1 VRTKPSSTAHHPGCS
16 SKSEIL
22 RSLPHRGAAWDPVE
36 AASPGREPLNF
47 LRGIGLEQ
55 HAPPDGENASFPAST
70 AAEED
75 EGLLHDARNLI
86 GAVGLYCDL
95 LAMPHV
101 LRPEHRHYADELRL
115 LGERSAA
122 MIERLIERRAGGAE
136 GTANTEGSRFSPSAE
151 QPDPLRPFAERARGL
166 RPAVERCAGLLGRIA
181 EEHALEITYGEPSA
195 LPVRVPSESV
205 ERILVNL
212 VRNATAALKGM
223 RGTIRV
229 GVGLL
234 PEDKGSKLRPWPF
247 QRVRLMV
254 EDSGRGM
261 DPAELEHLLRSRG
274 PLHTCHGIGFRV
286 VRELVEASD
295 GELTVT
301 SRPGYG
307 TRVEMEWPVA
317 QPAEGNQPLPD
328 ASGMTGERRRAPWQS

>member
-1 VRTKPSSTAHHPGCS
+1 VRTKPSSTAHDPGCS
-16 SKSEIL
+16 SKSENL
-22 RSLPHRGAAWDPVE
+22 SSLSRRGVAWGPVE
-36 AASPGREPLNF
+36 ALVGGRESLASPSSD
-47 LRGIGLEQ
+47 Q
-55 HAPPDGENASFPAST
+55 AWHAPPRCGDAPSLSAPT

-75 EGLLHDARNLI
+75 DGLLHDARNLI

-122 MIERLIERRAGGAE
+122 MIERLIERRAAESRLCVVGEDRRLNAVGGRA
-136 GTANTEGSRFSPSAE
+136 GQR
-151 QPDPLRPFAERARGL
+151 RFAERAHGL
-166 RPAVERCAGLLGRIA
+166 RPAVERCSGLLSCIA
-181 EEHALEITYGEPSA
+181 AEHGLEITYGEPAA
-195 LPVRVPSESV
+195 LPVRVPDESV

-212 VRNATAALKGM
+212 VRNAKAALRGM

-234 PEDKGSKLRPWPF
+234 PENDGSNLRPWPF

-254 EDSGRGM
+254 EDAGRGM
-261 DPAELEHLLRSRG
+261 EPAELERLLRSRS
-274 PLHTCHGIGFRV
+274 PLHTGHGIGFRV

-301 SRPGYG
+301 SQPGHG
-307 TRVEMEWPVA
+307 TRVVMEWPVA
-317 QPAEGNQPLPD
+317 QPVEDKRSIAD
-328 ASGMTGERRRAPWQS
+328 ASAMTAERRRAPWQS

>member
-1 VRTKPSSTAHHPGCS
+1 M
-16 SKSEIL
+16 
-22 RSLPHRGAAWDPVE
+22 
-36 AASPGREPLNF
+36 
-47 LRGIGLEQ
+47 
-55 HAPPDGENASFPAST
+55 
-70 AAEED
+70 
-75 EGLLHDARNLI
+75 HDARNLI

-95 LAMPHV
+95 LAIPHV

-122 MIERLIERRAGGAE
+122 MIEQLIERRAGGPE
-136 GTANTEGSRFSPSAE
+136 GTSLSAIGE
-151 QPDPLRPFAERARGL
+151 EKLSASGGRAEPRHFAERAHGL

-181 EEHALEITYGEPSA
+181 EEHALEIAYGEPAA

-212 VRNATAALKGM
+212 VRNATAALRGTW
-223 RGTIRV
+223 GTIRV

-234 PEDKGSKLRPWPF
+234 PENEGGKLRPWPF
-247 QRVRLMV
+247 QRVRLTV

-261 DPAELEHLLRSRG
+261 DPAEVEHLLGSRG

-301 SRPGYG
+301 SQPGRG

-317 QPAEGNQPLPD
+317 QPAEGKQPIAD
-328 ASGMTGERRRAPWQS
+328 ASAMPAERRRAPWQS